1 MINAP
6 QPTSGMMCFGKYVIR
21 RRAMERFL
29 KRHQNRVI
37 GTIAGFDRILF
48 SGTLRSI
55 SYVKGLEI
63 FLTINRVLHKDFVRF
78 AEKLSDRI
86 KAHAESYAIK
96 HKRPYRY
103 IESSKVPKEG
113 IAREIMERDKITQGL
128 ICVLTCIEPCQ
139 AFSIRKDREAKKLAL
154 ERKQRKCLHIYFYYI
169 DREFG
174 LMHVRLQ
181 TWLPFSI
188 QICVNGREW
197 LAREMDRANIKYT
210 KRDNCFTHIEDIE
223 AAQKLMDQLCERRW
237 ARFLNSF
244 ARRLNPIIKSEPG
257 LSLRGY
263 YWSIRQGEYA
273 TDVMFKD
280 EQSLAQVYPA
290 LITHAI
296 QCFSSPDVLRFLGRR
311 ICDGFKREVNTKF
324 QTRIEGVRVKHWVD
338 ENSIKMY
345 DKQGS
350 VLRVETTINNAR
362 RFKVRR
368 PMQKNGE
375 TKMASYPLRKGIADL
390 KRRVQISRSANGRYF
405 EALAVVGET
414 TPSHRLLDPICQR
427 LVLDGRK
434 YRALHPISPADSRIF
449 QMLLRGEYR
458 IQGIRNQDLRLQLY
472 PDADLD
478 PTARRKA
485 SARVSRLLRLMRAHG
500 VIFKVPK
507 TNYHRLTKKGEEVM
521 ATAIRFRETDIALL
535 AA

>member
-1 MINAP
+1 
-6 QPTSGMMCFGKYVIR
+6 
-21 RRAMERFL
+21 MERFL

-48 SGTLRSI
+48 GGTLRSI

-63 FLTINRVLHKDFVRF
+63 FLTNQRVLHKDFGRF
-78 AEKLSDRI
+78 AEMLSARI
-86 KAHAESYAIK
+86 RAHAQSYSIK
-96 HKRPYRY
+96 HKRPFHY
-103 IESSKVPKEG
+103 IESSKLSKEE
-113 IAREIMERDKITQGL
+113 IALKILERDKITQGL

-139 AFSIRKDREAKKLAL
+139 TFFMRRDREAKKLVL
-154 ERKQRKCLHIYFYYI
+154 ESKQRKCLHIYFYYI

-181 TWLPFSI
+181 TWLPFGI

-197 LAREMDRANIKYT
+197 LAREMDRVNIKYI
-210 KRDNCFTHIEDIE
+210 KRDNCFTYIEDVD
-223 AAQKLMDQLCERRW
+223 AAQKLMDRLSERRW
-237 ARFLNSF
+237 EGFLNSF
-244 ARRLNPIIKSEPG
+244 ARRLNPIIKREAG
-257 LSLRGY
+257 FNLRSY

-290 LITHAI
+290 LFTHAI
-296 QCFSSPDVLRFLGRR
+296 KCFSSPDVLRFLGRR
-311 ICDGFKREVNTKF
+311 ICDGFKREVNTKL

-362 RFKVRR
+362 RFKVHR
-368 PMQKNGE
+368 PTVKNGK
-375 TKMASYPLRKGIADL
+375 TIMASFSLRKGIADL
-390 KRRVQISRSANGRYF
+390 KRRVQISRSANGRYL
-405 EALAVVGET
+405 EALAVVGEI

-427 LVLDGRK
+427 LDKDGRK
-434 YRALHPISPADSRIF
+434 YRALHPISPADSTIF
-449 QMLLRGEYR
+449 RVILRGEYR

-472 PDADLD
+472 PGAELDL
-478 PTARRKA
+478 TARRKA
-485 SARVSRLLRLMRAHG
+485 SARISRLLRLLRVHG
-500 VIFKVPK
+500 LIFKVPK

-521 ATAIRFRETDIALL
+521 ATATKFRETDIALL